1 MTVFFPVDTFL
12 LWLDVFLLF
21 FFSWLNFHSQTL
33 HELLVIARALKKK
46 VLQDGQ

>member
-12 LWLDVFLLF
+12 LWLDVFKNF
-21 FFSWLNFHSQTL
+21 FFWLNFHSQTL